1 MTLRLRRTAK
11 RSSKL
16 KHADRSPAAS
26 RGEASGMDVAALRE
40 TLGLTR
46 KLFSRLTGYSER
58 AIAKWESAEALGD
71 ASRQR
76 MREIQRLQQALAGV
90 MKPEFVG
97 TWLQTSNDAFGGL
110 KPIEVIERGEVDRL
124 WRMIH
129 ELESGTPG

>member
-1 MTLRLRRTAK
+1 MTVQLGRAAK
-11 RSSKL
+11 RLSSP
-16 KHADRSPAAS
+16 KHAGRLPTAS
-26 RGEASGMDVAALRE
+26 RTEASGVDVAALRK

-58 AIAKWESAEALGD
+58 AIAKWEGQEALAD

-76 MREIQRLQQALAGV
+76 MREIQRLQQALASV

-97 TWLQTSNDAFGGL
+97 TWLQTPNDAFGGL
-110 KPIEVIERGEVDRL
+110 KPIEVIERGEIDRL

>member
-1 MTLRLRRTAK
+1 MTVQLGRAAQ
-11 RSSKL
+11 RSSDV
-16 KHADRSPAAS
+16 KHVSRSPTAIPAES
-26 RGEASGMDVAALRE
+26 SSVDVAALRR

-58 AIAKWESAEALGD
+58 ALAKWEGQEALAA

-76 MREIQRLQQALAGV
+76 MREIQRLQQALASV

-97 TWLQTSNDAFGGL
+97 TWLQTPNDAFGGL
-110 KPIEVIERGEVDRL
+110 KPIEVVERGEVDRL
-124 WRMIH
+124 WWMIH

>member
-1 MTLRLRRTAK
+1 MPVPMGRTAR
-11 RSSKL
+11 RSANL
-16 KHADRSPAAS
+16 KQAGRSPTAS
-26 RGEASGMDVAALRE
+26 RAEAGGVDVAALRR

-58 AIAKWESAEALGD
+58 AIAKWEGQEALGD

-76 MREIQRLQQALAGV
+76 MREIQRLQQALASV

-97 TWLQTSNDAFGGL
+97 TWLQTPNDAFGGL